1 MSYSHGCRCVNRD
14 SPLQHKNFGCR
25 VRNVV
30 DGERLSA
37 RMSALG
43 LSQSELARRVGVAQQ
58 TIYKLITG
66 ASRSSSHLHRIA
78 RELETTPAYLT
89 GETDDASSTAPP
101 PPAQPR
107 HQLVTLQLQVV
118 LPSEDAL
125 AQMFEGLLLPLER
138 AMPVDELARTLAKRL
153 PIGLSQLR
161 DLLPIDPTV
170 GTFVPAG
177 DHPPRGKAHRASP
190 PVPRT

>member
-1 MSYSHGCRCVNRD
+1 MGDRID
-14 SPLQHKNFGCR
+14 
-25 VRNVV
+25 
-30 DGERLSA
+30 RLRIA
-37 RMSALG
+37 IG
-43 LSQSELARRVGVAQQ
+43 ISQAELARRVGIRQS
-58 TIYKLITG
+58 TMNSLIKG
-66 ASRSSSHLHRIA
+66 DSRSSRSIVAIA
-78 RELETTPAYLT
+78 RELGTTPAYLT
-89 GETDDASSTAPP
+89 GETDDAAASTPSPSAK
-101 PPAQPR
+101 PR
-107 HQLVTLQLQVV
+107 HQLVTLQMQVV

-161 DLLPIDPTV
+161 DLLPLDQTV

-177 DHPPRGKAHRASP
+177 DHQPRGKAHRASP